1 MESQSMGNSCP
12 VMYRVKQRFDTAAIT
27 DVPTAIRKE
36 FLRLDLK
43 RRVKP
48 GQRVGVTVGSRGIDG
63 LTDIVATVVD
73 CLRDLELKPFIFPA
87 MGSHGRAT
95 SDGQAE
101 MLRGLGISEATV
113 KAPIISSMDAALLDN
128 LDSGARVH
136 FSKDAMAA
144 DHVVVVNRVKPHTAF
159 HSDVES
165 GLCKM
170 LAVGCGK
177 HEGAVNM
184 HKFGLAES
192 IVPAAEMILR
202 QAPVLCGLALLE
214 NSLDKIQTVCLAP
227 PEEFVATDRKLLIHA
242 RRLLPR
248 IPFEDLDILIVDEM
262 GKDISGAGMDTNVI
276 GFWRRDGGECTPDYR
291 TLIVL
296 DITKAS
302 HGNALGIG
310 MADLTTRRV
319 VDKIDFKATYTN
331 ALTTGLWT
339 SVRTP
344 ITLENDKVVVEAA
357 LSKIS
362 SPDRVRMARI
372 RNTLMLEDFWVTEAL
387 LTELDAH
394 KGIIID
400 ETPVQLEFD
409 KKGRIMPGPGSADNN
424 LGARPEIKF
433 GQDREENYDEPFR
446 SNSY

>member
-1 MESQSMGNSCP
+1 M
-12 VMYRVKQRFDTAAIT
+12 
-27 DVPTAIRKE
+27 
-36 FLRLDLK
+36 
-43 RRVKP
+43 
-48 GQRVGVTVGSRGIDG
+48 
-63 LTDIVATVVD
+63 
-73 CLRDLELKPFIFPA
+73 
-87 MGSHGRAT
+87 
-95 SDGQAE
+95 
-101 MLRGLGISEATV
+101 
-113 KAPIISSMDAALLDN
+113 
-128 LDSGARVH
+128 
-136 FSKDAMAA
+136 
-144 DHVVVVNRVKPHTAF
+144 
-159 HSDVES
+159 
-165 GLCKM
+165 
-170 LAVGCGK
+170 
-177 HEGAVNM
+177 
-184 HKFGLAES
+184 
-192 IVPAAEMILR
+192 
-202 QAPVLCGLALLE
+202 
-214 NSLDKIQTVCLAP
+214 
-227 PEEFVATDRKLLIHA
+227 
-242 RRLLPR
+242 
-248 IPFEDLDILIVDEM
+248 
-262 GKDISGAGMDTNVI
+262 
-276 GFWRRDGGECTPDYR
+276 
-291 TLIVL
+291 L